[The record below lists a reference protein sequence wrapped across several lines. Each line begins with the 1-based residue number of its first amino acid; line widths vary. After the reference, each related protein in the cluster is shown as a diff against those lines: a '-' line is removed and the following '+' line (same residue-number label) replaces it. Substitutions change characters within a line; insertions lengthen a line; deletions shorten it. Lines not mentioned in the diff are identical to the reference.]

1 MDKKKAI
8 IIIKQLREEINYHN
22 HKYYVENNPII
33 SDFDF
38 DKLLKKLE
46 KIESEFPDLITPDSP
61 TQRVGEKPLNHFET
75 VNHLT
80 PMLSL
85 ANTYNDDEL
94 RDFDKRIRKKFDKVS
109 YVIEPK
115 IDGIGVALVYEDGIF
130 KRGATRGD
138 GVKGDDITVNLKT
151 IKSVPLKLLNSDIK
165 LLEVRG
171 EVFMLK
177 SGFNK
182 LNKELLE
189 KNEPTFAN
197 TRNAAAGSIRQLN
210 PKIVSNRPLD
220 IFIYQIS
227 FSDGYSN
234 FKIETHDEALR
245 FLKKAGFK
253 TNPLSKKVENI
264 DEVISYCKIIE
275 KIREDLDYNIDGTV
289 VKVNSIDKQKILGS
303 TTKNPRWS
311 ISYKFAAQQA
321 TTKLLDI
328 KTQVGRQGT
337 LTPVAI
343 LDVVNIGGV
352 NVSRATLHNFDEI
365 KRKDIQIGDTVIVER
380 SGDVIPQVVKSIKEK
395 REKKNKKIRIPNKCP
410 VCNSE
415 VIREFNEVAIR
426 CPNKMCPARLKWR
439 VKHFASRDAMD
450 IEHLGFSTIEKLI
463 ERKLIDNISDIYF
476 LDLKD
481 ILSIEGFKEKSAQNL
496 IESIE
501 KSKNMAFERLVY
513 GLGIRHVGKYAAQL
527 LAKKYSSIEKL
538 INTEVEDLINIEGL
552 GEKTANEIALF
563 FSNDENIMLIERLK
577 DAGVKTFRDNIKK
590 SHLSNKKIVFTG
602 SLKNFSRN
610 KASDLIKNVG
620 GVVTSSITKNTDYL
634 VVGENPGSKLDKA
647 KKLNIT
653 TLSEEEF
660 LNLIN

>member
-1 MDKKKAI
+1 MDKKTAI
-8 IIIKQLREEINYHN
+8 KIIKKLRKEINYHN
-22 HKYYVENNPII
+22 HKYYVENDPVI
-33 SDFDF
+33 SDFDY
-38 DKLLKKLE
+38 DNLLKKLE
-46 KIESEFPDLITPDSP
+46 KIESKFPDLITPDSP
-61 TQRVGEKPLNHFET
+61 TQRVGEKPLDHFET

-85 ANTYNDDEL
+85 ANTYNDVEL
-94 RDFDKRIRKKFDKVS
+94 MDFDKRIKKKFDKIS

-115 IDGIGVALVYEDGIF
+115 IDGIGVALVYENGFF

-138 GVKGDDITVNLKT
+138 GVKGDDITLNLKT
-151 IKSVPLKLLNSDIK
+151 IKSIPLKLLNFEMK

-182 LNKELLE
+182 LNKKLLE

-227 FSDGYSN
+227 YSDIN
-234 FKIETHDEALR
+234 IETHDEALR
-245 FLKKAGFK
+245 ILKKAGFK

-264 DEVISYCKIIE
+264 EDAIKYCKE
-275 KIREDLDYNIDGTV
+275 LENIRDKLDYNIDGAV
-289 VKVNSIDKQKILGS
+289 LKINSINRQKILGA

-328 KTQVGRQGT
+328 STQVGRQGT

-365 KRKDIQIGDTVIVER
+365 KRKDIQIGDTVIIER

-395 REKKNKKIRIPNKCP
+395 RGKTNRIIKIPNNCP
-410 VCNSE
+410 VCNTN
-415 VIREFNEVAIR
+415 VIKENNEVAIR
-426 CPNKMCPARLKWR
+426 CPNKMCSARLKWR
-439 VKHFASRDAMD
+439 IKHFASRDAMD
-450 IEHLGFSTIEKLI
+450 IEHLGFSTIDKLI
-463 ERKLIDNISDIYF
+463 EKKLIDNISDIYF
-476 LDLKD
+476 LDLED
-481 ILSIEGFKEKSAQNL
+481 VLSIEGFKEKSAQNL
-496 IESIE
+496 IDSIE
-501 KSKNMAFERLVY
+501 KSKKMTFERLIY

-527 LAKKYSSIEKL
+527 ISREYSSIDKL
-538 INTEVEDLINIEGL
+538 LNAEIKDLINIEGL
-552 GEKTANEIALF
+552 GEKTAHEIVSFL
-563 FSNDENIMLIERLK
+563 SNDENIKLIEKLK
-577 DAGVKTFRDNIKK
+577 DVGVKTYNDNFEKNLILSKK
-590 SHLSNKKIVFTG
+590 KFVFTG
-602 SLKNFSRN
+602 SLKSYSRN
-610 KASDLIKNVG
+610 KASDIIKNKG
-620 GVVTSSITKNTDYL
+620 GVVTSSITKDTDYL
-634 VVGENPGSKLDKA
+634 IVGENPGSKLNKA
-647 KKLNIT
+647 KKFNIDILN
-653 TLSEEEF
+653 ENEF
-660 LNLIN
+660 MNLIK

>member
-130 KRGATRGD
+130 MRGATRGD

-653 TLSEEEF
+653 TLDEEEF

>member
-130 KRGATRGD
+130 MRGATRGD

-234 FKIETHDEALR
+234 FKIETHDEALS

-275 KIREDLDYNIDGTV
+275 KIRQDLDYNIDGTV

-328 KTQVGRQGT
+328 KTQDGRQGT

-476 LDLKD
+476 LDLED

-590 SHLSNKKIVFTG
+590 SHLSNKKFVFTG